1 MLWTVDLWQ
10 HMATSRPRDKSASA
24 PLSTV
29 SVTQFIIASVLFQF
43 FLSYII
49 TESWTWGYKSKWIHP
64 KSWKYLIVKLMIL
77 PVNFRPL
84 PSALLKKSLRNT
96 MVLIQISR
104 YILLSSSVSIP
115 TNLTRSGDVFDVS
128 ANRRVYGP
136 KGSYSFF
143 AGKDAA
149 RAFVTG
155 CFKEDLTHDVRGLDP
170 SQLEVKMHT
179 SPL

>member
-1 MLWTVDLWQ
+1 M
-10 HMATSRPRDKSASA
+10 RD
-24 PLSTV
+24 T
-29 SVTQFIIASVLFQF
+29 T
-43 FLSYII
+43 
-49 TESWTWGYKSKWIHP
+49 
-64 KSWKYLIVKLMIL
+64 
-77 PVNFRPL
+77 
-84 PSALLKKSLRNT
+84 
-96 MVLIQISR
+96 VLIQISR

-115 TNLTRSGDVFDVS
+115 TILTRSGDVYDVS

-170 SQLEVKMHT
+170 SQLEVIMHIVPWLT
-179 SPL
+179 IESHSLEGIFCKE